1 MKHGDVDNLFA
12 TVTRQATLASR
23 VTDQIELLMTDMRL
37 QPGQRLPS
45 EREMS
50 ERFGVSRT
58 VVREAVRSLMA
69 RGLLLVRPGSGTTV
83 IRPSAQVMTRSMSHY
98 LRSGQPQADFEKLI
112 EVRRLLEVGIA
123 GIAAERRSGEDLAGL
138 QTQLIALKQLSEG
151 DDDGYVRCDIG
162 FHMSMA
168 RAAHNDYFVLL
179 LDSLNEMMI
188 ESRRLALKLPRT
200 QARTYR
206 YHKAIYDA
214 IARQD
219 VEGAREAMR
228 KHLVE
233 AANTAKQA
241 LKQLQV

>member
-1 MKHGDVDNLFA
+1 MKIRVADNLFA

-23 VTDQIELLMTDMRL
+23 VTDQIEQLMTDTRL

-58 VVREAVRSLMA
+58 VVREAVRALMA
-69 RGLLLVRPGSGTTV
+69 RGLLQVRPGSGTTV
-83 IRPSAQVMTRSMSHY
+83 IRPSAQVMTKSMSHY
-98 LRSGQPQADFEKLI
+98 LRSAHPQADFEKLI

-123 GIAAERRSGEDLAGL
+123 GIAAERRSEEDLL
-138 QTQLIALKQLSEG
+138 DLRTQLETLKQLKEG
-151 DDDGYVRCDIG
+151 DDDAYVRCDIG
-162 FHMSMA
+162 FHMGLA

-188 ESRRLALKLPRT
+188 ESRRLALKLPKT

-206 YHKAIYDA
+206 YHKAIFDA
-214 IARQD
+214 IAQQD
-219 VEGAREAMR
+219 IEGAREAMR

-233 AANTAKQA
+233 AAQTARAA
-241 LKQLQV
+241 LKI